1 MRTKKT
7 TKPQA
12 ISTSK
17 TEPVKKRGPTR
28 NVKAGHNWERDMV
41 NVLKEVGFEHVCT
54 TRSESRARDNAKIDI
69 MNKDEYK
76 NGRLPFNI
84 QCKNLVTTTVH
95 GGLDYNS
102 VLNSMPQDGSETNVI
117 FHNMTQKRGFKFML
131 VGQFAHLKLYD
142 FIMLMKKIKDLEM
155 EIALLK
161 EGKLIA

>member
-7 TKPQA
+7 TKPE
-12 ISTSK
+12 TT
-17 TEPVKKRGPTR
+17 TEPKKRGPTR
-28 NVKAGHNWERDMV
+28 NVKAGHNWERDIV
-41 NVLKEVGFEHVCT
+41 NILKEVGFDHVCT
-54 TRSESRARDNAKIDI
+54 TRSESRARDNAKIDV

-117 FHNMTQKRGFKFML
+117 FHNMTQKKGFKFML

-142 FIMLMKKIKDLEM
+142 FIMLIKKMKDLET
-155 EIALLK
+155 EVALLK
-161 EGKLIA
+161 EGKIIP